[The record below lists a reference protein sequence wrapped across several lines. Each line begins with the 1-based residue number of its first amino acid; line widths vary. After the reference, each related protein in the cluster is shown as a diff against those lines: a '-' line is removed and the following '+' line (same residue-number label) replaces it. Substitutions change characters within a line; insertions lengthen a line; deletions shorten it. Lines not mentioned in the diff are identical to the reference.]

1 MLMAPPLE
9 GTWTEL
15 VRRTEIGR
23 RSHALPLRHSPVP
36 GVPELHCA
44 VVEVFLNQAGRDC
57 GLTDSGRAALSA
69 SDAQQ
74 NLAFFRP
81 PHPNRIRIS
90 GWRRAVS
97 RNLKI

>member
-1 MLMAPPLE
+1 MPYRCA
-9 GTWTEL
+9 
-15 VRRTEIGR
+15 
-23 RSHALPLRHSPVP
+23 SHSSVP

-74 NLAFFRP
+74 NLAFFSSPAPESDSDFRLAP
-81 PHPNRIRIS
+81 GS
-90 GWRRAVS
+90 FTKLG
-97 RNLKI
+97 KFDF